1 MQITMMING
10 QRITD
15 DIKPDMLLLDFLR
28 AHGCYSVNAVV
39 KQAIA
44 GYVRFG

>member
-10 QRITD
+10 QRIID
-15 DIKPDMLLLDFLR
+15 DIKPDMLLLDFYVHM
-28 AHGCYSVNAVV
+28 AVTVSNAVV